1 MLEFWK
7 IQLTISA
14 AAVACT
20 KFIEAF
26 YASANKQNEKQE
38 ITVRLYQTSI
48 MKDRSFISEMVLK
61 HKYSSLYVF
70 LERSLL
76 KHIYSVLKRVKR
88 EPIFLNK
95 MAR

>member
-38 ITVRLYQTSI
+38 ITVRLYLYQTSI
-48 MKDRSFISEMVLK
+48 MKDRSFISEMVK
-61 HKYSSLYVF
+61 CES
-70 LERSLL
+70 
-76 KHIYSVLKRVKR
+76 
-88 EPIFLNK
+88 NC
-95 MAR
+95 